1 MNRHHALKTQIQRV
15 YPNIYPYVEVVSAK
29 HIHVQEYE
37 SDHTAYILKDIDTY
51 ESQASIDEV
60 SHKFGKIHFAKITI
74 PINKD
79 KWFSI
84 VNSKTIYFIPIDGK
98 KGLLGGISNCDFIFW
113 NKKDFCFVEL
123 KLNATATDDRAI
135 RKNRQKAISQLK
147 ETINFFD
154 GILNKDYFGL
164 NLEAYV
170 STPDI
175 YPREN
180 TAWQSL
186 KVEFLEKTG
195 IDLFEKRTKIY

>member
-1 MNRHHALKTQIQRV
+1 MNRHHALKAQIQRLF
-15 YPNIYPYVEVVSAK
+15 PDIYLYVEVVSAK

-37 SDHTAYILKDIDTY
+37 SDHTTYILKDIDSY
-51 ESQASIDEV
+51 ERQASIDAV
-60 SHKFGKIHFAKITI
+60 SHKLGKIHFAKITI

-147 ETINFFD
+147 ETIFFFD

-195 IDLFEKRTKIY
+195 IDLFEKRAKIY